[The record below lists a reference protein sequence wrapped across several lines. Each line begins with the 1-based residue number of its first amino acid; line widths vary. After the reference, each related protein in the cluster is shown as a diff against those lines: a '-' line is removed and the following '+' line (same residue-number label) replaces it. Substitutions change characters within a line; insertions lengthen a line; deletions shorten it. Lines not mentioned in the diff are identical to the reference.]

1 MLSDDLHSGSVH
13 WNLFEGRTEISTLNV
28 GCLGILVPSI
38 VHSDYKLCTFHIQQ
52 RPVYGIKGPTE
63 SLQVH
68 THTVTHN
75 TITSNQVTLST
86 HTHTQCVVSGRSFFQ
101 VIQGCRARFEPRTS
115 HNSCSAS
122 SLNCHCVSHPCTPN
136 FLVLV
141 CRPGSY
147 LHLYVVCT

>member
-68 THTVTHN
+68 THSYTQHN
-75 TITSNQVTLST
+75 HKQSSHIIYT
-86 HTHTQCVVSGRSFFQ
+86 HTHTVCGQWPLFFSSHSG
-101 VIQGCRARFEPRTS
+101 VQG
-115 HNSCSAS
+115 
-122 SLNCHCVSHPCTPN
+122 
-136 FLVLV
+136 
-141 CRPGSY
+141 
-147 LHLYVVCT
+147 